1 MTERDSRREKH
12 PRSGAIPTATSSIE
26 TPDTG
31 RAGGAVDERGP
42 ALRPRVRIPFWDNAR
57 FGTIVLVVI
66 GHAIQR
72 QTSDSN
78 NALTLYLFIYA
89 FHMPAFAIISGYFS
103 KATPP
108 GTRQMRK
115 VITDILLPYV
125 IMQTIWSA
133 VQYFVEGEHSIN
145 LTEPHWTLWFLL
157 ALAIFRVSLPYLA
170 MLRWPLLWAV
180 IASVGVG
187 YFSNVDSTFSL
198 SRAIGILPF
207 FLLGWYL
214 RQWKVIDWW
223 RDLRWPGVWAIRVA
237 AIAAFGAWLT
247 VVTVNILPFRD
258 FKLSGWFFYDDS
270 YRDLGEAVWW
280 AGLLRLG
287 LMLLAT
293 VLCAA
298 FFALIP
304 RRNTIF
310 SVFGQAT
317 MYVYLLHSF
326 VLYPIRESGI
336 LKDDHASAVWLLTMV
351 FASIAIALA
360 LSSPLVRRIFRPVIE
375 PKPDWLFTHRD
386 EKPAKAGTP
395 TDAKARRNRHGESRT
410 DPTGSRRS

>member
-1 MTERDSRREKH
+1 MNSERS

-26 TPDTG
+26 TP
-31 RAGGAVDERGP
+31 GGTVDERGP
-42 ALRPRVRIPFWDNAR
+42 SLRPRVRIPFWDNAR

-78 NALTLYLFIYA
+78 IALSLYLFLYA

-108 GTRQMRK
+108 GSRGMRK
-115 VITDILLPYV
+115 IITDILLPYI
-125 IMQTIWSA
+125 IMQTIWSG
-133 VQYFVEGEHSIN
+133 VQWLVEGQRSFN
-145 LTEPHWTLWFLL
+145 LTQPHWTLWFLL
-157 ALAIFRVSLPYLA
+157 ALAIFRVALPYLA
-170 MLRWPLLWAV
+170 LLRWPLLWATL
-180 IASVGVG
+180 ASIGVG

-214 RQWKVIDWW
+214 RQWRVVDWW
-223 RDLRWPGVWAIRVA
+223 RHLGWQAWLIRAGAAVLFGV
-237 AIAAFGAWLT
+237 WLT
-247 VVTVNILPFRD
+247 VVVINAVPFRHFD
-258 FKLSGWFFYDDS
+258 LKGWFFYDDS
-270 YRDLGEAVWW
+270 YQRLGEPVWW

-287 LMLLAT
+287 LILLA
-293 VLCAA
+293 VLLTAA

-336 LKDDHASAVWLLTMV
+336 LKDDHSSAVWLLTMV
-351 FASIAIALA
+351 FASIAIAIA
-360 LSSPLVRRIFRPVIE
+360 LSSPLVRRVFRPLIE
-375 PKPDWLFTHRD
+375 PKPQWLF
-386 EKPAKAGTP
+386 
-395 TDAKARRNRHGESRT
+395 ARRAAEAQAARPDRRGQSRV
-410 DPTGSRRS
+410 DPTGSRRD